1 LSLKGNRIHVNGRRC
16 FGVLLLAASLAACAA
31 PEPLPP
37 GTPAFGVLGDIPYS
51 EHEVERLDRLI
62 DEMNAQELAFVVH
75 VGDIGHSTL
84 AQACSDD
91 WLEKRKAQFARIRHR
106 FILLPGD
113 NEWSD
118 CARHGIDP
126 LRRLA
131 KWRQLFCVTTRE
143 FCEHRRW
150 EAGGWVFVT
159 LNVPGSNN
167 NLRHAEHG
175 PRMKAVFAEL
185 DAAAKLAEQRAGL
198 VILLHA
204 NPFFYPRP
212 RDGYAELKDRL
223 RALAARMPG
232 KVVLIHGDTHIY
244 RDDEPLPGLRRLEVW
259 GSPFVGWLRA
269 LIQGDGLRVD
279 SAR

>member
-1 LSLKGNRIHVNGRRC
+1 LL
-16 FGVLLLAASLAACAA
+16 LLLAACA
-31 PEPLPP
+31 PIEPLAP
-37 GTPAFGVLGDIPYS
+37 GTPAFGVLGDVPYS
-51 EHEVERLDRLI
+51 AAEVEKLDRII

-75 VGDIGHSTL
+75 VGDIGQSTR
-84 AQACSDD
+84 AQACSDA

-126 LRRLA
+126 MARLR
-131 KWRQLFCVTTRE
+131 KWRELFCDAPGE
-143 FCEHRRW
+143 YCEHRRW
-150 EAGGWVFVT
+150 EAGGWVFVA

-167 NLRHAEHG
+167 HLRHPEHG
-175 PRMKAVFAEL
+175 PRMQAVFSEL
-185 DAAAKLAEQRAGL
+185 DAAAKVAEQRDGL

-204 NPFFYPRP
+204 NPFFYPRL

-232 KVVLIHGDTHIY
+232 KVVLIHGDTHIAH
-244 RDDEPLPGLRRLEVW
+244 DDEPLPGLRRIEVW
-259 GSPFVGWLRA
+259 GSPFVGWLRTSVQA
-269 LIQGDGLRVD
+269 WVLEKQT
-279 SAR
+279 AR